1 MALTNLEAAQY
12 PSYQEFLAFSK
23 QQDNHPSFGN
33 LFSVHFASPR
43 VLQNSGNIQGGSKTT
58 NLISETGDLSKL
70 LNFYCIYHYV
80 KVEGK
85 NVQILNF
92 QTHLD

>member
-43 VLQNSGNIQGGSKTT
+43 VLQNS
-58 NLISETGDLSKL
+58 
-70 LNFYCIYHYV
+70 
-80 KVEGK
+80 
-85 NVQILNF
+85 
-92 QTHLD
+92 